1 MSKPSRQ
8 EIHSLYR
15 SYLRIVRE
23 WPEDKVRPNRGMK
36 QILEK
41 RVEET
46 FRTTDPTKEI
56 NLEVAR
62 KELAALESL
71 LDNTFKNKVLF
82 LYLLALKPLL
92 ISLFYFSQYP
102 ISDNILTPAGNP
114 NYYSKLVSS
123 LEASKDGSRSALARL
138 FGK

>member
-15 SYLRIVRE
+15 FIYELLGNGQRIS
-23 WPEDKVRPNRGMK
+23 N
-36 QILEK
+36 
-41 RVEET
+41 
-46 FRTTDPTKEI
+46 PTKALD
-56 NLEVAR
+56 LEVAR

-71 LDNTFKNKVLF
+71 LENTFKDK
-82 LYLLALKPLL
+82 
-92 ISLFYFSQYP
+92 YP
-102 ISDNILTPAGNP
+102 ISDKILTPAGNP

-123 LEASKDGSRSALARL
+123 LEASKDGSRSALAKL